1 MATTTERPST
11 VTIAVVLIWIR
22 FGLTLAGAIAT
33 ILFGT
38 GIAASDQAVIAE
50 QLKRA
55 DLPAEWSST
64 AGPLVIGAGVALL
77 ILALIE
83 AIFAVAI
90 SRGSNVARI
99 LLTIVI
105 AIRLVTGLVLLI
117 VGWGGN
123 SFEYGTF
130 LGMALGIIMLLLL
143 YNGAANRYFSN
154 RVASS

>member
-1 MATTTERPST
+1 MASTRERPST

-22 FGLTLAGAIAT
+22 CGLTLVGAITT

-38 GIAASDQAVIAE
+38 GIAASDPATIADE
-50 QLKRA
+50 LKRA
-55 DLPAEWSST
+55 DLPAEWATT
-64 AGPLVIGAGVALL
+64 AGPLLIVAGAALL
-77 ILALIE
+77 ILAIIE

-105 AIRLVTGLVLLI
+105 AIRLVIGVVLI
-117 VGWGGN
+117 IIGWGGN
-123 SFEYGTF
+123 NFEFGTF
-130 LGMALGIIMLLLL
+130 LGMALGVIMLLLL

-154 RVASS
+154 RVATS